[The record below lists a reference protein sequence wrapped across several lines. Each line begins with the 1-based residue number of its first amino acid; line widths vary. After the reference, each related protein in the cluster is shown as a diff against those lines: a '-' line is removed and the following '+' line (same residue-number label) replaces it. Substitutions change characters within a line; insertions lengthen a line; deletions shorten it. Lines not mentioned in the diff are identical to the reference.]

1 MDVEIVKKSP
11 GRPKKI
17 WTEEELAAKEAKKAA
32 VAVEKAAERA
42 AKKAAKKAAKSAEKS
57 AEKGPAVKK
66 AQPDT
71 NSILAELIACQARI
85 TDLISKLS

>member
-32 VAVEKAAERA
+32 VAVEKAAER
-42 AKKAAKKAAKSAEKS
+42 AAKKAAKSAEKS